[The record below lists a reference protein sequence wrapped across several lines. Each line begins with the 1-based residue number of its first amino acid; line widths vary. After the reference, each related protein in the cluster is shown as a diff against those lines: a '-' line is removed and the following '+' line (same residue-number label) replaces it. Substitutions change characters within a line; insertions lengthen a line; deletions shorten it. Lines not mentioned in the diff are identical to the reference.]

1 MSPIQQQQQ
10 QEYRCKEKF
19 VVFTLELL
27 QNLFGKQ
34 KKQKQKQQ
42 KQQKQEKHWKDF
54 LHSLQPFFGNI
65 YVVYNVDDVD
75 DVNDVIDVND
85 ITKSSQQIYRQN
97 KNIVKNTILD
107 DDLHF
112 IPSSIPSMK
121 IPFAVKG
128 IRKYPSKDCVFTF
141 SHRPKPTTFFEQR
154 KKNYFYIDPSLSTD
168 QQQELITNLYK
179 EYIHKNYKDKRE
191 FWVVMFSFLLL
202 LSTILFYTIVRIR
215 YWKEL
220 SSSLQTSL
228 TILLVTVILGYFLL
242 SEYIFILQIL
252 YFSLVVFLFFTQKEK
267 EKENVWIQWTSRIYL
282 FLFLFYYL
290 SKLFRY
296 LYFGNLY
303 FP

>member
-1 MSPIQQQQQ
+1 
-10 QEYRCKEKF
+10 
-19 VVFTLELL
+19 
-27 QNLFGKQ
+27 
-34 KKQKQKQQ
+34 
-42 KQQKQEKHWKDF
+42 
-54 LHSLQPFFGNI
+54 
-65 YVVYNVDDVD
+65 VVYNVDDVD
-75 DVNDVIDVND
+75 D

-97 KNIVKNTILD
+97 KKIIKNTILD

-179 EYIHKNYKDKRE
+179 EYIHKNYKDYKDYKDYKNNENKRE

-252 YFSLVVFLFFTQKEK
+252 YFSLFLLLFFTQKEK

-296 LYFGNLY
+296 LYFGDGY
-303 FP
+303 

>member
-1 MSPIQQQQQ
+1 
-10 QEYRCKEKF
+10 
-19 VVFTLELL
+19 
-27 QNLFGKQ
+27 
-34 KKQKQKQQ
+34 
-42 KQQKQEKHWKDF
+42 
-54 LHSLQPFFGNI
+54 
-65 YVVYNVDDVD
+65 VVYNVDN
-75 DVNDVIDVND
+75 VNDVND
-85 ITKSSQQIYRQN
+85 ITKTSQQIYRQN

-179 EYIHKNYKDKRE
+179 EYIHKNYKDTKDTKDYKDKRE
-191 FWVVMFSFLLL
+191 FWMVKFSFLLL

-267 EKENVWIQWTSRIYL
+267 EKEKTRI
-282 FLFLFYYL
+282 
-290 SKLFRY
+290 
-296 LYFGNLY
+296 
-303 FP
+303 FPEKELT